1 MPVKEKPPRP
11 LRGSP
16 SDTRARLVEAA
27 ADVFNRS
34 GFNGTDSNRI
44 AAEAGYSTGVFYK
57 HFKDKREIFLA
68 VYEGWV
74 SSEWKAV
81 AAAVDQGGTPEEMAR
96 RLVMLAIEFHT
107 RWIGFRASLHQLIL
121 TDAQVR
127 RFYCKQRKRQLDVMA
142 ELRAGLGIPPQKRED
157 DAILLFTTERTY
169 DAVARGELRD
179 LGVNREA
186 IIDAMIQK
194 VQASLEGS

>member
-1 MPVKEKPPRP
+1 MAVKEKPPRP

-74 SSEWKAV
+74 SSEWQAV

-127 RFYCKQRKRQLDVMA
+127 RFYCKQRK
-142 ELRAGLGIPPQKRED
+142 
-157 DAILLFTTERTY
+157 
-169 DAVARGELRD
+169 
-179 LGVNREA
+179 
-186 IIDAMIQK
+186 
-194 VQASLEGS
+194 